1 MTRTEQNERHEVEV
15 VITQPSAAGETRK
28 RHLKLYR
35 AAVNGDWEIAK
46 SIFEKYPGDILAKIS
61 KVDDTPLHMAAAAN
75 RTRFVKELVIHKH
88 MKKDD
93 LATTNKEGKTAFLLA
108 SRGKFN
114 FQHFCHAAASGNMEL
129 VNLML
134 EKNGELAQIRNEK
147 NMLPIQ
153 MAALLGQEEMVLHL
167 YKATKDSLKD
177 EDLIELLVT
186 LINNYLYDA
195 ALLLVNNN
203 RQLATLRAG
212 NKETALHA
220 LARMPLTS
228 SEVANPNQQGFLKS
242 LFNLFSGTNMVHNQ
256 RMNPKALQL
265 VEILWE
271 EVILLDDN
279 TISVLIGLP
288 WKLIFVAAEHG
299 NDQFLSKL
307 IDKYP
312 DLIFKVNE
320 HQLSIFHIAV
330 LNRHEKI
337 FNLIYETGSIKDLIV
352 VKEDEEKN
360 NILHLAAK
368 LPPPN
373 RLNIVSGAALQ
384 LQRELLWFKE
394 VKKVVQPL
402 YADAKNKNGKTPR
415 ALFTEQHRELMGKG
429 EEWMKNTAESCMV
442 VAALIAT
449 VVFAAAFTVPG
460 GVKEDT
466 GSPNFLRKVS
476 FIIFSISDPV
486 SLVCSSCSILTF
498 LSILTARYAEE
509 DFLWSLPTKLIL
521 GISTLFL
528 SIAAM
533 MVVFCVTLFIMFNEG
548 MQELAI
554 LATALAS
561 IPVFL
566 FIWQQH
572 RLLLDVIR
580 STYISNSLFHHRKQT
595 RILEEKSNPSEESY

>member
-1 MTRTEQNERHEVEV
+1 MVLTV
-15 VITQPSAAGETRK
+15 ETRK

-35 AAVNGDWEIAK
+35 AAVKGDWEIAK

-93 LATTNKEGKTAFLLA
+93 LATTNKEGKTAL
-108 SRGKFN
+108 
-114 FQHFCHAAASGNMEL
+114 CHAAASGNMEL

-134 EKNGELAQIRNEK
+134 EKNGELAQIRNGK

-153 MAALLGQEEMVLHL
+153 MAALLGQEQMVLHL

-177 EDLIELLVT
+177 DDLIELLVT

-195 ALLLVNNN
+195 ALLLVNNH

-242 LFNLFSGTNMVHNQ
+242 LFNLCTNMVQNQ
-256 RMNPKALQL
+256 RMHPKALEL
-265 VEILWE
+265 VEILWK
-271 EVILLDDN
+271 EVILLDDKQ
-279 TISVLIGLP
+279 ISELIGLP
-288 WKLIFVAAEHG
+288 SMLIFVAAEHG

-320 HQLSIFHIAV
+320 HQYSIFHIAV

-352 VKEDEEKN
+352 VKLDEKEN

-384 LQRELLWFKE
+384 LQRELLWFK
-394 VKKVVQPL
+394 VNI
-402 YADAKNKNGKTPR
+402 Y
-415 ALFTEQHRELMGKG
+415 
-429 EEWMKNTAESCMV
+429 
-442 VAALIAT
+442 
-449 VVFAAAFTVPG
+449 
-460 GVKEDT
+460 
-466 GSPNFLRKVS
+466 
-476 FIIFSISDPV
+476 
-486 SLVCSSCSILTF
+486 
-498 LSILTARYAEE
+498 
-509 DFLWSLPTKLIL
+509 
-521 GISTLFL
+521 TLFL
-528 SIAAM
+528 
-533 MVVFCVTLFIMFNEG
+533 VGL
-548 MQELAI
+548 
-554 LATALAS
+554 
-561 IPVFL
+561 
-566 FIWQQH
+566 
-572 RLLLDVIR
+572 RL
-580 STYISNSLFHHRKQT
+580 
-595 RILEEKSNPSEESY
+595 

>member
-1 MTRTEQNERHEVEV
+1 MTRTDQNERHEVEV

-46 SIFEKYPGDILAKIS
+46 SIFEKY
-61 KVDDTPLHMAAAAN
+61 
-75 RTRFVKELVIHKH
+75 
-88 MKKDD
+88 
-93 LATTNKEGKTAFLLA
+93 
-108 SRGKFN
+108 
-114 FQHFCHAAASGNMEL
+114 
-129 VNLML
+129 
-134 EKNGELAQIRNEK
+134 
-147 NMLPIQ
+147 
-153 MAALLGQEEMVLHL
+153 
-167 YKATKDSLKD
+167 
-177 EDLIELLVT
+177 LIELLVT

-242 LFNLFSGTNMVHNQ
+242 LFNLFSGTNMVHNR
-256 RMNPKALQL
+256 RMNPKALKL

-271 EVILLDDN
+271 EVILLDDYP
-279 TISVLIGLP
+279 ISVLIGLP

-360 NILHLAAK
+360 IILHLAAK

-402 YADAKNKNGKTPR
+402 YTEAKNENGKTPR

-429 EEWMKNTAESCMV
+429 EEWMKNTAQSYL
-442 VAALIAT
+442 LI
-449 VVFAAAFTVPG
+449 VFAAAFTIPG

-486 SLVCSSCSILTF
+486 SLV
-498 LSILTARYAEE
+498 Y
-509 DFLWSLPTKLIL
+509 FLWSLPTKLIL

-533 MVVFCVTLFIMFNEG
+533 MG

-566 FIWQQH
+566 FLWQQH
-572 RLLLDVIR
+572 HFLLDVIR

>member
-1 MTRTEQNERHEVEV
+1 MTRTDQNERHEVEV

-93 LATTNKEGKTAFLLA
+93 LATTNKEGKTA
-108 SRGKFN
+108 
-114 FQHFCHAAASGNMEL
+114 FCHAAASGNMEL

-242 LFNLFSGTNMVHNQ
+242 LFNLFSGTNMVHNR
-256 RMNPKALQL
+256 RMNPKALKL

-271 EVILLDDN
+271 EVILLDDYP
-279 TISVLIGLP
+279 ISVLIGLP

>member
-1 MTRTEQNERHEVEV
+1 MTRTDQNERHEVEV

-46 SIFEKYPGDILAKIS
+46 SIFEKY
-61 KVDDTPLHMAAAAN
+61 
-75 RTRFVKELVIHKH
+75 
-88 MKKDD
+88 
-93 LATTNKEGKTAFLLA
+93 
-108 SRGKFN
+108 
-114 FQHFCHAAASGNMEL
+114 
-129 VNLML
+129 
-134 EKNGELAQIRNEK
+134 
-147 NMLPIQ
+147 
-153 MAALLGQEEMVLHL
+153 
-167 YKATKDSLKD
+167 
-177 EDLIELLVT
+177 LIELLVT
-186 LINNYLYDA
+186 LINNYLY
-195 ALLLVNNN
+195 
-203 RQLATLRAG
+203 
-212 NKETALHA
+212 ETALHA

-242 LFNLFSGTNMVHNQ
+242 LFNLFSGTNMVHNR
-256 RMNPKALQL
+256 RMNPKALKL

-271 EVILLDDN
+271 EVILLDDYP
-279 TISVLIGLP
+279 ISVLIGLP

-360 NILHLAAK
+360 IILHLAAK

-402 YADAKNKNGKTPR
+402 YTEAKNENGKTPR

-429 EEWMKNTAESCMV
+429 EEWMKNTAQSYL
-442 VAALIAT
+442 LI
-449 VVFAAAFTVPG
+449 VFAAAFTIPG

-566 FIWQQH
+566 FLWQQH
-572 RLLLDVIR
+572 HFLLDVIR